1 MNYTNIVIE
10 PDGTITVERE
20 KRIVRTPD
28 RRGQTYNLSKMSA
41 KNKALFSKL
50 LNLWMWEYDT
60 YFDENMVAT
69 NYLYTTEPV
78 TRKRDPKL
86 LQVLRGGKE

>member
-1 MNYTNIVIE
+1 MNYTNIVIDPNE
-10 PDGTITVERE
+10 TITVERE
-20 KRIVRTPD
+20 KRIVRTAD

-69 NYLYTTEPV
+69 SYLFTREPV
-78 TRKRDPKL
+78 TRRRNPKL
-86 LQVLRGGKE
+86 LQIMRGNAE

>member
-1 MNYTNIVIE
+1 MGYTNIAIE
-10 PDGTITVERE
+10 PDGTILIGRQ
-20 KRIVRTPD
+20 KRFAKNKD
-28 RRGQTYNLSKMSA
+28 SKGQKYDMSKMSA

-69 NYLYTTEPV
+69 SYLFTREPV
-78 TRKRDPKL
+78 TRRRNPKL
-86 LQVLRGGKE
+86 LQIMRGNEE